1 MNLNLVAPELGTCEL
16 VRLEGAADES
26 YQYEMIIAGE
36 DLWVKERAGLQPW
49 TLEGRL
55 LVKRS
60 R

>member
-36 DLWVKERAGLQPW
+36 DLFGSRNGQDCNLGL
-49 TLEGRL
+49 
-55 LVKRS
+55 
-60 R
+60 